1 MQKEIKIDNLTITF
15 LKYRLRALSTG
26 TIGLG
31 GRVWVRVGD
40 MKGWNSGHIL
50 A

>member
-1 MQKEIKIDNLTITF
+1 M
-15 LKYRLRALSTG
+15 RAPLGDHSAGAVLSTG